1 MFHGTSQEDEIH
13 HHSHLSEAAACGEG
27 GSRDSSEGVLWDPC
41 NFSKNKKQPCFPS
54 NVTLIDRHSYEA
66 LFVSS
71 FKKEIRYIVLV
82 DDFFNPHF
90 IGAQQR
96 YFCSILLLW
105 AGTAKGRP
113 MAYLY
118 GLKMGWPSNTACFG
132 LFVNPK
138 IRPNLQTI

>member
-1 MFHGTSQEDEIH
+1 MGPLQ
-13 HHSHLSEAAACGEG
+13 L
-27 GSRDSSEGVLWDPC
+27 L
-41 NFSKNKKQPCFPS
+41 KNKKQPCFPS
-54 NVTLIDRHSYEA
+54 NVTLIDRHFYEA
-66 LFVSS
+66 VFVT
-71 FKKEIRYIVLV
+71 FKKEIRYTVLV
-82 DDFFNPHF
+82 DDFFNLHTLF

-132 LFVNPK
+132 LLVNPK